1 MSSEGSITQWIS
13 RLRSGEEE
21 AAERLWQAYFA
32 RMVQHAGGMLVN
44 AQNRSGDEEDAAL
57 SAFKSF
63 CFGAR
68 DGRFP
73 HLVDRG
79 NLWPLLVA
87 ITSNKCVDIVRHD
100 QRQKR
105 GGSGAIESLEFIDV
119 IDREPT
125 PEFVVQLK
133 DELDRLLVRLD
144 ATGDLA
150 LRSVALWKLDGM
162 TSAEIAAKLG
172 CVRRTVERKLQLIAE
187 VWEAG

>member
-1 MSSEGSITQWIS
+1 MSSEGSITRWIS

-21 AAERLWQAYFA
+21 AAEKLWQAYFA
-32 RMVQHAGGMLVN
+32 RMVQHAGGLLN
-44 AQNRSGDEEDAAL
+44 RAQNRSGDEEDAAL

-73 HLVDRG
+73 QLVDRG

-87 ITSNKCVDIVRHD
+87 ITSHKCVDLMRHD
-100 QRQKR
+100 TRKKR
-105 GGSGAIESLEFIDV
+105 GGGVLEPIEFIDV

-125 PEFVVQLK
+125 AEFVVQLQ
-133 DELDRLLVRLD
+133 DELDRLLTNLD
-144 ATGDLA
+144 ATGDQA

-162 TSAEIAAKLG
+162 TSTEIAEKLG

-187 VWEAG
+187 VWEAA

>member
-1 MSSEGSITQWIS
+1 MSSEGSITKWIS

-32 RMVQHAGGMLVN
+32 RMVQHAGGMLDA
-44 AQNRSGDEEDAAL
+44 AQMRSGDEEDAAL

-73 HLVDRG
+73 QLVDRD

-100 QRQKR
+100 QRKKR
-105 GGSGAIESLEFIDV
+105 GGGAIESLEFIDV

-144 ATGDLA
+144 GTGDAA

-162 TSAEIAAKLG
+162 TTTEIAEKMG

-187 VWEAG
+187 VWEAA